1 MQALINA
8 GGKGTRMGACG
19 IEKPMQIIGGKPV
32 VRRVVDALF
41 GSDKIDRVLV
51 SVSDNT
57 PETEKYLIDNC
68 VETIRTSGEDFV
80 EDLHDSLKI
89 LEGKFVLTCPS
100 DLPFISTAELDKF
113 IEAFDSRRM
122 ESLIAIVDK
131 KTLEKLQIKPSYTR
145 DYYGSNWVVSGVSI
159 MEREMTLRGVYLQ
172 ESFYETDCKEFAI
185 NVNTQEELDLA
196 RKIVERGGAYTS
208 PQTGT

>member
-1 MQALINA
+1 
-8 GGKGTRMGACG
+8 MGACG
-19 IEKPMQIIGGKPV
+19 IEKPMQNIGGKPV

-57 PETEKYLIDNC
+57 PETERYLNDIC
-68 VETIRTSGEDFV
+68 VETIKTSGEDFV

-100 DLPFISTAELDKF
+100 DLPFISTEELDRF
-113 IEAFDSRRM
+113 IAAFDPKKM
-122 ESLIAIVDK
+122 ESLNVIVDK
-131 KTLEKLQIKPSYTR
+131 KAFEKLNIKPSYTR

-159 MEREMTLRGVYLQ
+159 MDREKTLQGIYLQ
-172 ESFYETDCKEFAI
+172 ESFYETNCEEFAV
-185 NVNTQEELDLA
+185 NVNTQEELAQA
-196 RKIVERGGAYTS
+196 RKIVGKRAYTH
-208 PQTGT
+208 T